1 MWKFGGYCMVLETE
15 TRIVQSKDA
24 HTQYLVIPSVMV
36 QDSQYPFRE
45 GEKVRITIDPY
56 REVMIISSAEK
67 PQIKVSPDGFVIRG
81 KRIEVVK
88 G

>member
-1 MWKFGGYCMVLETE
+1 MVKEFETK
-15 TRIVQSKDA
+15 IVQSKKA

-36 QDSQYPFRE
+36 QDSQYPFKERE
-45 GEKVRITIDPY
+45 RVRIVIDPY
-56 REVMIISSAEK
+56 RKMMIVSPAEE

-81 KRIEVVK
+81 KRIEIVK